1 MISIILDI
9 LIPGDDVLGM
19 PPASSLD
26 FNEYIT
32 KYKIEKIVLDFL
44 SELIKISFDEFSQD
58 FKELN
63 EEQREVVLNKTK
75 LKDIRLFTTFLKH
88 SFKAYYSDKRVLSL
102 LDIGSSPPFPVGN
115 VLEEDEWSILMPV
128 YERGSF
134 YRKFD
139 ED

>member
-1 MISIILDI
+1 MISVILDM
-9 LIPGDDVLGM
+9 LIPADDALGM

-44 SELIKISFDEFSQD
+44 SELIKISIDEFSQD

-75 LKDIRLFTTFLKH
+75 LKDIRLFTTFVKH

-115 VLEEDEWSILMPV
+115 VLEDDEWSILMPV